1 MIPDRSR
8 LAILGLDG
16 LSLDMTRTLC
26 GLTNLP
32 ALAGIV
38 DDPRA
43 HAVRSELPELSP
55 VNWTSLATGLGP
67 EEHGVFG
74 FTGIGSD
81 DYAVRVGDADDIRAP
96 RFWESLGARGLTCKV
111 VNWPNAYP
119 ARPFPGML
127 VAGFVA
133 PELSRACHPPVLA
146 RILGGK
152 GYRLEADTARG
163 KDDPDLL
170 LRELHA
176 MIASRRLALD
186 LLWPDLAFD
195 CFALVL
201 TETDRL
207 FHFLLHAVLDQTHP
221 LHGACMAWLSAFDA
235 LVGEFL
241 ERFAALPEPRRL
253 MVVADHGFA
262 PLITEVDVNAWL
274 VRHGFLR
281 LAGRPRHEL
290 DAAVIAPGSRALAL
304 DPGRVFVH
312 VRDRFARGSVPPAE
326 RRAVARDVAEGLM
339 ALRFKGEPVM
349 ERIFTGEELYPG
361 AIENGFAAQVPD
373 LVCQAKPGFSLTAKW
388 DRGEI
393 FGRFGRSGCHT
404 AQGAL
409 WFDTRGSR
417 PERMRNAG
425 REITRHFEGRDGLTS
440 GLVTA

>member
-1 MIPDRSR
+1 MTRERSR

-16 LSLDMTRTLC
+16 LSLDLARALC
-26 GLTNLP
+26 KLTSLP
-32 ALAGIV
+32 ALASLVG
-38 DDPRA
+38 DARA

-67 EEHGVFG
+67 EGHGVFG
-74 FTGIGSD
+74 FTSIGPG
-81 DYAVRVGDADDIRAP
+81 DYAVRVGDADEIRAP

-163 KDDPDLL
+163 KDYPDLL

-195 CFALVL
+195 CFALVI

-207 FHFLLHAVLDQTHP
+207 FHFLLHAVLDQAHP

-241 ERFAALPEPRRL
+241 ERFASLPEPRRL

-262 PLITEVDVNAWL
+262 PLVTEVDVNTWL
-274 VRHGFLR
+274 ARHGFLR

-290 DAAVIAPGSRALAL
+290 DAAVIAPDSRALAL

-312 VRDRFARGSVPPAE
+312 ARGRFARGSVPPAE
-326 RRAVARDVAEGLM
+326 QKAVARDVAEGLM

-349 ERIFTGEELYPG
+349 ERIFSGEELYPG
-361 AIENGFAAQVPD
+361 AAENGFAAQVPD
-373 LVCQAKPGFSLTAKW
+373 LACQARPGFSLTAKW

-393 FGRFGRSGCHT
+393 FGHFGRYGCHT
-404 AQGAL
+404 AHGAL
-409 WFDTRGSR
+409 WFDTNGSR
-417 PERMRNAG
+417 PERMRDAG
-425 REITRHFEGRDGLTS
+425 REITRHFHGRDSLTS
-440 GLVTA
+440 ALVTP